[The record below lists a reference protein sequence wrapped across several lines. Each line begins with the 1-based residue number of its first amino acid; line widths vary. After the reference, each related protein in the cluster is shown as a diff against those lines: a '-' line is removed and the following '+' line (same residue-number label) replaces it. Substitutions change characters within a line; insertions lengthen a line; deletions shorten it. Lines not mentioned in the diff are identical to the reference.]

1 MVIILHQHI
10 HDDDKSRLRSY
21 LQDHGYRVKEIIGE
35 EETIFGAVGPA
46 VLDIRD
52 VEVQPGVQRVIPIS
66 KPYKL
71 ASRELKQQDTVVNI
85 GSVRIGGGRIALIAG
100 PCSVES
106 REQIMDCA
114 RRVKDAG
121 AVMLRGGAYKPRTS
135 PYSFQGLG
143 AEGLKYLREAGDGY
157 GLPVVSEIV
166 SPQHVDEMK
175 ALVDMFQI
183 GARNMQNFELLKAV
197 GQTGMPVLLKR
208 GLSARIEEWLMAAE
222 YVMAHGSDNV
232 VLCERGIRTFE
243 TYTRNSLDLSSIP
256 VVKKLSHLPVIV
268 DPSHATGIRE
278 NVMPMAMAGV
288 SAGADGLMVEVH
300 PDPDHAKSDGAQS
313 LYPEQFE
320 KLARD
325 IEALCPVLH
334 RELERIPLQS
344 YEILT
349 GTSPGSGSVNRGAL
363 NRGTSRASAAANG
376 AAAVP
381 VDGQRSGSGTDA
393 APHSPGSRAKGENQ
407 AGGKNQAGGTEEHFP
422 AIPIAF
428 QGEAGAYSEMAL
440 YRYFSPRLPA
450 LRSIPCPD
458 FKTAFSQVLGG
469 EAAYAILPIE
479 NSLTGSIHEN
489 YDLLLQFPDI
499 VISGEIKIRI
509 QHSLMGLPG
518 AKPEELDAV
527 YSHPQGLA
535 QCSRFLDGL
544 PDCERRPF
552 YDTAGAVAFVA
563 REQNPRFGA
572 IANAAAAGVYGLEV
586 LKEGIETNPNNYT
599 RFVVIQREDRAGTAP
614 AQKASLVF
622 STPDRPGA
630 LLSCMERLSSRKLN
644 LTKLESRPIHG
655 KPWEYMFYLD
665 VDIDG
670 KEDDFHK
677 ALEDISEYSDDI
689 RVLGV
694 YGRG

>member
-10 HDDDKSRLRSY
+10 HEDDKSRLRNY

-71 ASRELKQQDTVVNI
+71 ASRELKQQDTVVSV

-106 REQIMDCA
+106 REQIMETA
-114 RRVKDAG
+114 RTVRDAG

-143 AEGLKYLREAGDGY
+143 AEGLKYLREAGDAY

-166 SPQHVDEMK
+166 SPQHVDDM
-175 ALVDMFQI
+175 LDFVDMFQI

-197 GQTGMPVLLKR
+197 GQTGTPVLLKR

-222 YVMAHGSDNV
+222 YLMAHGTDNV

-313 LYPEQFE
+313 LYPQQFE

-334 RELERIPLQS
+334 RELERIPLRS

-363 NRGTSRASAAANG
+363 NRGTPVADQGSAAQGGSAQLGVNQPGAGAGGLEDGTRASRADKPGPADENLSA
-376 AAAVP
+376 V
-381 VDGQRSGSGTDA
+381 
-393 APHSPGSRAKGENQ
+393 
-407 AGGKNQAGGTEEHFP
+407 
-422 AIPIAF
+422 PIAF

-440 YRYFSPRLPA
+440 YRYFSPDIPSI
-450 LRSIPCPD
+450 RSIPCPD
-458 FKTAFSQVLGG
+458 FKTAFTRVLAG

-518 AKPEELDAV
+518 TRPEDLQAV

-535 QCSRFLDGL
+535 QCSRYLDGL
-544 PDCERRPF
+544 KDCERRPF
-552 YDTAGAVAFVA
+552 YDTAGAVAYVA
-563 REQNPRFGA
+563 REQNPRYGA

-599 RFVVIQREDRAGTAP
+599 RFVVIQREDQAGSAP

-644 LTKLESRPIHG
+644 LSKLESRPIHG

-670 KEDDFHK
+670 REEDFQK